1 MKAGRSASL
10 DLLSSVR
17 LGLRPLMRRTRPAPL
32 AGLML
37 GLFAAIA
44 ASVPASADGGCE
56 VPAYLLTTDMSLPK
70 VANAIRSA
78 HKLDIL
84 VVGSRSSSIGPAENT
99 AYPARLQS
107 LLRDKLPGTEVNV
120 AVELR
125 PKRTAAD
132 VAAGLG
138 QMVADRKP
146 NLVIWQTGTFD
157 AIRSVDAEEFRVA
170 LGNGVDAAKNAGA
183 EIVLMNLQYSPRT
196 ETMINPAPYLDAMR
210 VVAQEHDVLLFDR
223 FAIMRQ
229 WNESGEFD
237 LFNPSPGIELAVR
250 VHSCLAQSLAIFLTG
265 AAHLQAE
272 PRTQR

>member
-10 DLLSSVR
+10 NWLSGLKIGLGAV
-17 LGLRPLMRRTRPAPL
+17 LGLVAVI
-32 AGLML
+32 G
-37 GLFAAIA
+37 AATP
-44 ASVPASADGGCE
+44 SSADAGCE
-56 VPAYLLTTDMSLPK
+56 VPDYLLATDMSLPK
-70 VANAIRSA
+70 VATAVQIA

-84 VVGSRSSSIGPAENT
+84 VVGSRSSSIGPAESI
-99 AYPARLQS
+99 AYPARLQA

-120 AVELR
+120 GVELR

-132 VAAGLG
+132 VASGLG
-138 QMVADRKP
+138 QLVTDRKP

-157 AIRSVDAEEFRVA
+157 AIRSIDPDEFRAA
-170 LGNGVDAAKNAGA
+170 LGTGVDAAKNAGA
-183 EIVLMNLQYSPRT
+183 DVMLMNLQYSPRT

-210 VVAQEHDVLLFDR
+210 VVAQEHDVVLFDR

-237 LFNPSPGIELAVR
+237 LFSPSPGIELAMR
-250 VHSCLAQSLAIFLTG
+250 VHNCLAQSLSAVVTG
-265 AAHLQAE
+265 AAHLNQAE

>member
-1 MKAGRSASL
+1 MKAGRGACL
-10 DLLSSVR
+10 GLR
-17 LGLRPLMRRTRPAPL
+17 LGLESG
-32 AGLML
+32 AGLFLGPFFGLFL
-37 GLFAAIA
+37 GLLAIVGVAA
-44 ASVPASADGGCE
+44 PASADAGCE
-56 VPAYLLTTDMSLPK
+56 VPAYLLTSELSLQK
-70 VANAIRSA
+70 VENAVKSK

-84 VVGSRSSSIGPAENT
+84 VVGSRSSSIGPAESI

-132 VAAGLG
+132 VAGALG
-138 QMVADRKP
+138 QLVSDRKP

-210 VVAQEHDVLLFDR
+210 VVAQEHEVLLFDR

-237 LFNPSPGIELAVR
+237 LFNPSPGIELAMR

-272 PRTQR
+272 PRIQR